1 MIASK
6 RKLMGLFRREW
17 WKKAVFDHGGHD
29 DDDSGEAVCAME
41 ALNFALRG
49 VVTDSLPCGARPT
62 MGVLI
67 TINDMLDWWKSDKER
82 TTYLKPWVEKFAM
95 LPKNTKAECRAVL
108 AAVDYLAR
116 TVLKL
121 DVAPVASAADAAALA
136 EQFGDRAPIY
146 WAAYWASE
154 GNSDMSATSVA
165 SAIDQEAELYRRSRR
180 AARAFRKKHIT
191 RVLEILT
198 EK

>member
-6 RKLMGLFRREW
+6 QKLVGLFQGEW
-17 WKKAVFDHGGHD
+17 WKKTVFDHGGHGN
-29 DDDSGEAVCAME
+29 DDSGEAVCALE

-49 VVTDSLPCGARPT
+49 EVTDSLPCGARPT

-67 TINDMLDWWKSDKER
+67 TINDMRDWWKSDKER

-95 LPKNTKAECRAVL
+95 LPKNAKVEYRAVL

-121 DVAPVASAADAAALA
+121 DVPPVVSGTDAGVLV
-136 EQFGDRAPIY
+136 EQFGDHSSIY